1 MILHRSSRG
10 LVYVAIAFTGVA
22 FAGGVLV
29 GAGITAGVASHAP
42 PKPKPVADV
51 ATAPPVAAPRQ
62 AYPERAHTAQTYP
75 AEVVRVI
82 DGDTFEARVRIWP
95 GMEATT
101 KVRLRG
107 IDAPEM
113 SARCAD
119 EQAKAKAARTAL
131 ADLLAQGD
139 VWIAAVSFDKYGG
152 RVLAT
157 ASTRATAD
165 VSRALLAAGVARPYG
180 GGRRESWCGY
190 SASARR

>member
-1 MILHRSSRG
+1 MILKRLSWRQIYAATV
-10 LVYVAIAFTGVA
+10 LAGVA

-29 GAGITAGVASHAP
+29 GSSITAGVAYHAP
-42 PKPKPVADV
+42 PQTRPAPD
-51 ATAPPVAAPRQ
+51 TAASAAVPRQ
-62 AYPERAHTAQTYP
+62 AYP
-75 AEVVRVI
+75 AEVTRVI

-119 EQAKAKAARTAL
+119 EQVKAEAARTAL
-131 ADLLAQGD
+131 SDLLAQGN
-139 VWIAAVSFDKYGG
+139 VWIAAVSLDKYGG

-190 SASARR
+190 GASARR